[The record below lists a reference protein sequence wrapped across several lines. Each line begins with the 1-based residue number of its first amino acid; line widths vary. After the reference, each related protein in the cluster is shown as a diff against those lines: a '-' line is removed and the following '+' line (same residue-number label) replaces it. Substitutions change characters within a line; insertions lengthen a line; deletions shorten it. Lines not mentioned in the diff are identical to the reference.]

1 MIWYDGR
8 LIADDTVPLNAN
20 DRALRHGIGLFET
33 LRTWHGRP
41 LLLHRHLGRLLHSA
55 RTLGFPLDEAAL
67 PDENA
72 ARQLLAASSD
82 LPADAMLRITLS
94 GGTPD
99 HKPSSRAWMT
109 AHPLPVAP
117 PPAEGLRISTTARLE
132 VARTDPLTRHKILAY
147 WPRQRVM
154 DEARAQGADEAL
166 AWTADGRVWEGM
178 TSNLFVIR
186 DGALLTPPLSGPVL
200 PGVMRSVVIERAA
213 DREKTVREVELVLSD
228 LVYADGLFLTNA
240 VRAIRRVS
248 QVGEH
253 TMPPRQP
260 GDVIDQLDGALQDW
274 LHAGGDL
281 T

>member
-1 MIWYDGR
+1 MIWCHGR
-8 LIADDTVPLNAN
+8 LDPDDRVSLSIN

-41 LLLHRHLGRLLHSA
+41 LLLQRHLRRLVHSA

-72 ARQLLAASSD
+72 VRQLLAASSD
-82 LPADAMLRITLS
+82 LPADAMLRISLS

-99 HKPSSRAWMT
+99 HERSCRVWMT
-109 AHPLPVAP
+109 AQPLPVAP

-166 AWTADGRVWEGM
+166 AWTSEGRVWEAM
-178 TSNLFVIR
+178 ASSLFVIR
-186 DGALLTPPLSGPVL
+186 DGTLLTPPLSGPVL

-213 DREKTVREVELVLSD
+213 DLKKTVHEVELVLSD
-228 LVYADGLFLTNA
+228 LEHADGLFLTNA

-253 TMPPRQP
+253 SMPPRQP
-260 GDVIDQLDGALQDW
+260 GDVIDQLDGTLQGW

-281 T
+281 G